1 MGVLSSRREDD
12 EIQADP
18 LNYDQQQD
26 NVEDTVSRYLS
37 KKEKERDGKKG

>member
-1 MGVLSSRREDD
+1 MGVLSSRTEDD

-37 KKEKERDGKKG
+37 KKEKERVGKKG